1 MYSTFL
7 VSSMQDNMDTVY
19 AYYSF
24 LPELL
29 RKRKTLNYLLHCT
42 NFSSSKP
49 RLLKKSVSQDKTRK
63 YLYSSNNCESVLF
76 VHMMGSVLCLSGIV
90 VLVSLCMHVFS
101 VTKDQLKLHMVLI
114 LSCYCQT
121 HQIKVEAS
129 K

>member
-1 MYSTFL
+1 MHIIHFARATKKKE
-7 VSSMQDNMDTVY
+7 N
-19 AYYSF
+19 
-24 LPELL
+24 
-29 RKRKTLNYLLHCT
+29 RLNYLLHCT

-76 VHMMGSVLCLSGIV
+76 VHMMGGVLCLSGIV